1 MRKNP
6 HMGENFRTYLKRQL
20 KDPAHRRGY
29 ELARARLRLQMKIQA
44 LAKQKKLSIRQLAK
58 RMGTSGTQIQRLL
71 NTESEKDFRLGTL
84 VGISQALGK
93 ELVIDFR

>member
-6 HMGENFRTYLKRQL
+6 HLGENFRAYLKRKL
-20 KDPAHRRGY
+20 KDPEHRKGY
-29 ELARARLRLQMKIQA
+29 ELARARLQLQLNIQE
-44 LAKQKKLSIRQLAK
+44 LARQKKLSIRQLAK

-71 NTESEKDFRLGTL
+71 DTESGKDFRLGTL
-84 VGISQALGK
+84 VGISHALGK

>member
-6 HMGENFRTYLKRQL
+6 HMGENFRTYLKKAL
-20 KDPAHRRGY
+20 KDPEHRKDY
-29 ELARARLRLQMKIQA
+29 ELARARLKLQLKIQE
-44 LAKQKKLSIRQLAK
+44 LAKKKHLSIRQLAK

-71 NTESEKDFRLGTL
+71 DTESDKDFRLGTL
-84 VGISQALGK
+84 IGISHALGK